1 MTNINRNGDEIKIF
15 KADEEARVAYG
26 WATIITKNGEP
37 VVDLQGDVISS
48 EELVTATTEFMKS
61 ERNSLNMH
69 EGSPIGQVVHSFP
82 LTADIAKSL
91 GIQTENEGWLV
102 GIHVSDDATWNSVKD
117 GSLSAFSIGGS
128 ATRVDI
134 N

>member
-1 MTNINRNGDEIKIF
+1 MTNINRNGDEIQIF

-69 EGSPIGQVVHSFP
+69 GGSPIGQVVHSFP

-91 GIQTENEGWLV
+91 GITTENEGWLV